1 MDQPK
6 LSSDSSFAVEA
17 VNVAL
22 RWEWPYGYHVG
33 VSYRRSGEEQF
44 VSIKCDVDDA
54 EAAADAVNMA
64 LTSILGL
71 A

>member
-1 MDQPK
+1 MEQPK
-6 LSSDSSFAVEA
+6 LSDDLTYAIEV

-33 VSYRRSGEEQF
+33 LSYRRSGEEEF
-44 VSIKCDVDDA
+44 RAIKCTVDDA
-54 EAAADAVNMA
+54 ETALDAVRMA
-64 LTSILGL
+64 LVSIFGL